1 MATFLLN
8 AYFGSATN
16 QQPSAEYIVDSL
28 GKVLNNPSLEGF
40 QNRNSVLVSD
50 GEADLTLC
58 LNNPNLFF
66 FRKHHFGIW
75 LK

>member
-8 AYFGSATN
+8 AYFGSGTN

-28 GKVLNNPSLEGF
+28 GKVLNNHSLEGF
-40 QNRNSVLVSD
+40 HNRNSFLVSD
-50 GEADLTLC
+50 GKADLILC
-58 LNNPNLFF
+58 RNNPNLGL